1 VIAMVMALPEADLK
15 EPLPSGI
22 QMKFENR
29 VAWAKSYF
37 IQAKVLE
44 SPLTCPLC
52 LYQPK

>member
-1 VIAMVMALPEADLK
+1 MVMALPESDVK

-37 IQAKVLE
+37 IQSKALE
-44 SPLTCPLC
+44 SSPTCPLC
-52 LYQPK
+52 VYQPK